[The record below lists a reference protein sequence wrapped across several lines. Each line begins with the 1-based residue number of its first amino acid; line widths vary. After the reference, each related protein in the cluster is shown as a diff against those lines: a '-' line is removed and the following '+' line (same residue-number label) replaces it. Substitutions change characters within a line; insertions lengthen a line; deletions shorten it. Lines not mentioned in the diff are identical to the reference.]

1 MTKPNFQRWEA
12 EYRDNRISVTNWWN
26 WSLQGS
32 ADLYINGELVDSSD
46 EASPDFSKP
55 LLKIFNYNETI
66 ESVEVFVA
74 GAISVKISIMV
85 NGEIIYQDRLTFL
98 DRLILRFLN

>member
-32 ADLYINGELVDSSD
+32 ADLYINAEVVFTKELIQSK
-46 EASPDFSKP
+46 EDFEELYS
-55 LLKIFNYNETI
+55 L
-66 ESVEVFVA
+66 
-74 GAISVKISIMV
+74 
-85 NGEIIYQDRLTFL
+85 QR
-98 DRLILRFLN
+98 